1 MREHNRIV
9 NALQNAALVLLTVSA
24 LFLLLRTPMVRGGW
38 VLASRPRSRLGS

>member
-38 VLASRPRSRLGS
+38 ALASPAACP